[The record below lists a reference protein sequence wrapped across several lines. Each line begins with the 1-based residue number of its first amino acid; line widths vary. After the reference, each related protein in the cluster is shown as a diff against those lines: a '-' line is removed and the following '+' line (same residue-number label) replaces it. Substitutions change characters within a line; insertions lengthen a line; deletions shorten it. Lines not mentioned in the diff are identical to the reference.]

1 MRRRKVIHPP
11 DDSIRMYTALDA
23 HKATSQV
30 AVDDESGV
38 PLREERLENDPELI
52 EEFSNSLPAGA
63 SIVLES
69 SSDSWRRKGA
79 LRFGLQVDVSNAKDL
94 FPYLLLVQLQPGI
107 SKPKMYDRVR
117 QLVPRVWRDMKTVN
131 PFLLTLASHA
141 VRLSDL
147 ERDVESLRTMSGVR
161 GVSVLFNT
169 TDVSNN
175 VWLDEALHRASG

>member
-1 MRRRKVIHPP
+1 M
-11 DDSIRMYTALDA
+11 SIYTALDA

-30 AVDDESGV
+30 AVEDESGV
-38 PLREERLENDPELI
+38 LLREERLENDPELI

-69 SSDSWRRKGA
+69 SSDSWRRKGV
-79 LRFGLQVDVSNAKDL
+79 RFGLQVDVSNAKDL

-117 QLVPRVWRDMKTVN
+117 QLVPRVWWDVKTVN
-131 PFLLTLASHA
+131 PFLLTLTSLA
-141 VRLSDL
+141 VRLFDL
-147 ERDVESLRTMSGVR
+147 ERDVESLCTMPGVR

-175 VWLDEALHRASG
+175 VWLDEALHRASS